1 MKHVSKSKKLTTKTL
16 ISAVDFSKSKHS
28 GYFTTYTG
36 EEVTPFEFSNT
47 LKGFEKFWNRLQKF
61 KSKYELE
68 DVVVSFE
75 STGSYG
81 LPFIHFIKSKGVRM
95 LQVNPKHTKRAK
107 EITDNSPNKT
117 DKKDPKTIA
126 NLILFKNGLTVNI
139 PTGQISEL
147 RNLVNCREIF
157 LVEQNRLNNQLEST
171 LAMYFPE
178 LLTFFKSLLSK
189 TALHILE
196 HYPTPYDIQKADP
209 DKLCRELKKVSK
221 GRVTEER
228 TNKLINIAFQSIG
241 IKEGRES
248 YKTIIKYYLE
258 QIKLISAQKKQV
270 EQQIEN
276 ILESIPQGKLLLSVK
291 GLGKISAAAILS
303 EVVDFNSF
311 RTIREINKYTGYN
324 LYEVSSGKH
333 FGKRRIAKR
342 GRALLRKT
350 LYFACLNMIKEG
362 GIFHEQYQRHI
373 EKGMP
378 KMKALVAISR
388 KLLRII
394 FAMFR
399 DNREFEIQKIETIK
413 RAA

>member
-1 MKHVSKSKKLTTKTL
+1 MQHVSKFKKLTAKTL
-16 ISAVDFSKSKHS
+16 IAAVDFSKGKHS

-36 EEVTPFEFSNT
+36 EETTPFEFSNT

-61 KSKYELE
+61 KRKYELE

-81 LPFIHFIKSKGVRM
+81 LPFIHYIENKRVRM

-139 PTGQISEL
+139 PKGQISEL
-147 RNLVNCREIF
+147 RNLVNYRETL
-157 LVEQNRLNNQLEST
+157 LVEQNKLNNQLEST
-171 LAMYFPE
+171 LAIYFPE
-178 LLTFFKSLLSK
+178 LLTFFKSLLTK
-189 TALHILE
+189 TGLYVLK

-209 DKLCRELKKVSK
+209 DKLHRELKKVSK
-221 GRVTEER
+221 GRVAEGR
-228 TNKLINIAFQSIG
+228 TNKLINMAYQSIG

-248 YKTIIKYYLE
+248 YKTIIKYYLQ
-258 QIKLISAQKKQV
+258 QIDLINEQKKQV
-270 EQQIEN
+270 EKQIEN

-291 GLGKISAAAILS
+291 GLGRISAAAILS
-303 EVVDFNSF
+303 EVIDFNSF

-324 LYEVSSGKH
+324 LYEISSGKH

-350 LYFACLNMIKEG
+350 LFFASLNMIKEG

-413 RAA
+413 TAA

>member
-1 MKHVSKSKKLTTKTL
+1 MQHVSKFKKLTAKTL
-16 ISAVDFSKSKHS
+16 IAAVDFSKSKHS

-36 EEVTPFEFSNT
+36 EEIAPFEFSNT
-47 LKGFEKFWNRLQKF
+47 LKGFEKFWNKLQKF
-61 KSKYELE
+61 KHEYELE
-68 DVVVSFE
+68 DIVVSFE

-81 LPFIHFIKSKGVRM
+81 LPFIHFVKSKGVRM

-117 DKKDPKTIA
+117 DKKDPKVIA

-147 RNLVNCREIF
+147 RNLVNCRETF
-157 LVEQNRLNNQLEST
+157 LVEENKLNNQLESI
-171 LAMYFPE
+171 LAIYFPE

-189 TALHILE
+189 TVLYILK
-196 HYPTPYDIQKADP
+196 HYPTPYDIQKANP
-209 DKLCRELKKVSK
+209 EQLSRELKKVSK
-221 GRVTEER
+221 GRVSAER
-228 TNKLINIAFQSIG
+228 TNKLINIASNSIG

-248 YKTIIKYYLE
+248 YKTIIKYYLQ
-258 QIKLISAQKKQV
+258 QIDLISEQKKQT
-270 EQQIEN
+270 EKQIEN

-291 GLGKISAAAILS
+291 GLGRISAAEILS
-303 EVVDFNSF
+303 EVIDFNSF

-342 GRALLRKT
+342 GRALLRRT
-350 LYFACLNMIKEG
+350 LYFASLNMIQEG

-373 EKGMP
+373 AKGMP

-399 DNREFEIQKIETIK
+399 DNREFEIQKIKTIK
-413 RAA
+413 TAA

>member
-1 MKHVSKSKKLTTKTL
+1 MKHVSKFKKLTAKTL
-16 ISAVDFSKSKHS
+16 IAAVDFSKSKHS

-36 EEVTPFEFSNT
+36 EEIAPFEFSNS
-47 LKGFEKFWNRLQKF
+47 LKGFEKFWYKLQKF
-61 KSKYELE
+61 KNKYELE

-117 DKKDPKTIA
+117 DKKDPKVIA
-126 NLILFKNGLTVNI
+126 NLILFNNGLTVNI
-139 PTGQISEL
+139 PKGQISEL

-157 LVEQNRLNNQLEST
+157 LVEQNKLNNQLEST
-171 LAMYFPE
+171 LAIYFPE
-178 LLTFFKSLLSK
+178 LLTFFKSLLTK
-189 TALHILE
+189 TALYILK

-209 DKLCRELKKVSK
+209 ERLSRELKKVSK
-221 GRVTEER
+221 GRVSAER
-228 TNKLINIAFQSIG
+228 TNELINMASQSIG

-248 YKTIIKYYLE
+248 YKTIIKYYLQ
-258 QIKLISAQKKQV
+258 QIELISEQKKQT
-270 EQQIEN
+270 EKQIEN
-276 ILESIPQGKLLLSVK
+276 ILESIPQGKLILSVK
-291 GLGKISAAAILS
+291 GLGRISAAAILS
-303 EVVDFNSF
+303 EVIDFNSF

-373 EKGMP
+373 EKGKP

-399 DNREFEIQKIETIK
+399 DNREFEIQKVQAIK
-413 RAA
+413 KAA